1 MTLSRPFKEDVERFL
16 FSRLS
21 APGDRWCD
29 VLGFEPRR
37 SAFRPRQTTD
47 TKHVHRGKV
56 YSISC
61 TSTLHRGGHVRYSG
75 LRPFS
80 MQSAPQVLYTVWRT
94 REKHWSTSIQ
104 HSQLHRYST
113 PCGGHVKN
121 TGLPPFSMQ
130 PAPQVLH
137 NVWGTR
143 EKHWFTSIQHTVS
156 STGTAHRVEDT

>member
-104 HSQLHRYST
+104 HAISSTGTLH
-113 PCGGHVKN
+113 
-121 TGLPPFSMQ
+121 
-130 PAPQVLH
+130 A
-137 NVWGTR
+137 VWRTR
-143 EKHWFTSIQHTVS
+143 EKHWSTSIQHAAS
-156 STGTAHRVEDT
+156 STGTPQRVGDT

>member
-104 HSQLHRYST
+104 HTASST
-113 PCGGHVKN
+113 KLY
-121 TGLPPFSMQ
+121 T
-130 PAPQVLH
+130 
-137 NVWGTR
+137 VWGTR
-143 EKHWFTSIQHTVS
+143 EKPSMVQSIHTPSIALRSGTFLQWLEAGCRKPVFGAWSLGAVS
-156 STGTAHRVEDT
+156 